1 MAIFENENEA
11 LRAGVEMLETLK
23 FYNEQNR
30 NSETRP
36 PIKIGIG
43 IHTGFMMFGTVGEQ
57 HRMDSTVISDA
68 VNLASR
74 IESITKFYGV
84 PMLISED
91 IYNAITYKDQFKIRY
106 IDQITVKGKNI
117 PIKIYEIFNCD
128 IIETIELKEKIKPMY
143 EKSLDLF
150 YAQNFSDCAT
160 ILEGAVTLYPD
171 DKPMQ
176 ILKERNLER
185 LLKTAYSE
193 LDADFA
199 MSLEMDSK

>member
-106 IDQITVKGKNI
+106 IDQ
-117 PIKIYEIFNCD
+117 
-128 IIETIELKEKIKPMY
+128 
-143 EKSLDLF
+143 
-150 YAQNFSDCAT
+150 
-160 ILEGAVTLYPD
+160 
-171 DKPMQ
+171 
-176 ILKERNLER
+176 R
-185 LLKTAYSE
+185 
-193 LDADFA
+193 
-199 MSLEMDSK
+199 